1 MHTHIIT
8 SSKVGMHFS
17 IAIFTGLNLFCF
29 FIVAFCYLSIFITV
43 TKTTKK
49 SGRSSSLKEDIRTA
63 KKMFLLVLTDFCC
76 WVPIGVL
83 SIVVQAG
90 AVEVNPVAYAWIATF
105 ILPINSSINPFLYTL
120 GDVIAD
126 KVSCS
131 CTWCKTKRSIGN
143 DETQWHVLSEP
154 NKSASKQFRPIW

>member
-1 MHTHIIT
+1 
-8 SSKVGMHFS
+8 MHFS

-29 FIVAFCYLSIFITV
+29 FIVGFCYLSIFITA
-43 TKTTKK
+43 TKTTRK
-49 SGRSSSLKEDIRTA
+49 SARSTSLKEDIRTA

-76 WVPIGVL
+76 WVPIGLL
-83 SIVVQAG
+83 SILVQAG

-120 GDVIAD
+120 GDAIAD

-131 CTWCKTKRSIGN
+131 CKTCKKQSS
-143 DETQWHVLSEP
+143 DENIEM
-154 NKSASKQFRPIW
+154 RPIPRSKEHEISGKKSPAESQVYAD